1 MNWDANYKSLCAD
14 YGIDPCPPADWRH
27 RLVLGQLFPWTR
39 RRIRKEVA
47 ELRATSLAP
56 QPN

>member
-14 YGIDPCPPADWRH
+14 YNIDPCPEGDA
-27 RLVLGQLFPWTR
+27 RLRLMLGQIFPWTR

-47 ELRATSLAP
+47 ALRVANSSS
-56 QPN
+56 